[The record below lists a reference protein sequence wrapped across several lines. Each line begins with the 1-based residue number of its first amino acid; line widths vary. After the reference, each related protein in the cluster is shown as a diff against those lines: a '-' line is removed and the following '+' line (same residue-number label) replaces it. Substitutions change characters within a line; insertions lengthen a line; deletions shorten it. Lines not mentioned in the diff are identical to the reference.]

1 LYKNLASAIRDKA
14 EMAVK
19 WSQAA
24 MVMLIVDLA
33 VQSSKEERTI
43 DVPSV
48 QY

>member
-1 LYKNLASAIRDKA
+1 LYKNLASAIRDNA
-14 EMAVK
+14 ETTVK

-33 VQSSKEERTI
+33 AQSSKEERTI

>member
-1 LYKNLASAIRDKA
+1 LYKNLASAIRDNA
-14 EMAVK
+14 EAAVK